1 MAVNLAEKY
10 SKTVDERFKLKS
22 LTELAVS
29 KEGDGW
35 DWDGVNSIKV
45 YGVTTYALGNYDK
58 VASANRYG
66 LPAEADNTVS
76 TYALA
81 RDRAFTK
88 IIDRRNKDASQGVM
102 EAGKWLARQQDEQVT
117 PEIDIYRLSAWATAA
132 PTANNIVEAAGVK
145 TTKDTAYQN
154 FLTLQE
160 RISDKLV
167 PLAGRIA
174 FMTNQYYTFLKLSGF
189 VLASE
194 KSQEARGTGN
204 LGEVDGVQIQVV
216 PASYMPTGTD
226 LIITHPVATASP
238 MILEDYTT
246 HDNPPGIN
254 GNLIEGRIVYDAFV
268 LANKVN
274 ALAKHV
280 NG

>member
-1 MAVNLAEKY
+1 MTVTLAEKY
-10 SKTVDERFKLKS
+10 SKQVDERFKLKS
-22 LTELAVS
+22 LTNVAVA

-45 YGVTTYALGNYDK
+45 YGVTTYALGNYDR
-58 VASANRYG
+58 VAASNRYG
-66 LPAEADNTVS
+66 LPSEADNTVT

-81 RDRAFTK
+81 RDRAFSK
-88 IIDRRNKDASQGVM
+88 IIDRRNKDASMGVM

-117 PEIDIYRLSAWATAA
+117 PEIDIFRLAAWKAAT
-132 PTANNIVEAAGVK
+132 PVANTIAEAAGAK
-145 TTKDTAYQN
+145 TTSSNAYQN

-189 VLASE
+189 VLPSE
-194 KSQEARGTGN
+194 KSQEARGNGN
-204 LGEVDGVQIQVV
+204 LGTVDGNEVVVV
-216 PASYMPTGTD
+216 PSSYMPTNTD
-226 LIITHPVATASP
+226 LLIVHPTATASP
-238 MILEDYTT
+238 MVLEDFNI

-254 GNLIEGRIVYDAFV
+254 GNLIEGRVVYDAFV

-274 ALAKHV
+274 ALAAHV